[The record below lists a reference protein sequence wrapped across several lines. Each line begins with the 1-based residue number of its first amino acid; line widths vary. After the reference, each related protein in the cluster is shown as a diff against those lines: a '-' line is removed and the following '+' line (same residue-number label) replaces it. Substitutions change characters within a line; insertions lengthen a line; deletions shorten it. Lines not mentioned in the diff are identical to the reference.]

1 MFKLTEIKKM
11 VFFDVETATSHEN
24 YSELSERMKD
34 LWSKRCEWL
43 RDNYED
49 NRDKTDEEL
58 YYYKGALH
66 AEYSKLLCV
75 SFGRVEVDELGNV
88 NHTVHTCSCH
98 DEKQLL
104 RDVLDVFIKFNASK
118 FKFVGHNIKNFDIPV
133 ILKRA
138 LINGVTIPSFLH
150 LHDLK
155 PWETPL
161 LDTSDVWKFGSWNGG
176 NISLDLLSACLGIPT
191 PKDEM
196 NGSMVSEAYW
206 KQDKIDEIVKYCE
219 KDVIA
224 TANVVLRMSNQQII
238 NINELA

>member
-1 MFKLTEIKKM
+1 MFSLNEIKKM
-11 VFFDVETATSHEN
+11 VFFDVETATSHQN
-24 YSELSERMKD
+24 YNELSERMRE

-43 RDNYED
+43 RENYED
-49 NRDKTDEEL
+49 NKDKTDEEL
-58 YYYKGALH
+58 YHYKGALH
-66 AEYSKLLCV
+66 AEYNRVLCV
-75 SFGRVEVDELGNV
+75 SFGRVEVDEVGDV
-88 NHTVHTCSCH
+88 SYTVHTCSGH
-98 DEKQLL
+98 DEKQVLKET
-104 RDVLDVFIKFNASK
+104 LDVFTKFNASK

-176 NISLDLLSACLGIPT
+176 NVSLDLLSASLGIPT

-206 KQDKIDEIVKYCE
+206 KHDQLDDIVRYCE
-219 KDVIA
+219 KDVVA
-224 TANVVLRMSNQQII
+224 TANVVLKMSGQNII
-238 NINELA
+238 EKQLV